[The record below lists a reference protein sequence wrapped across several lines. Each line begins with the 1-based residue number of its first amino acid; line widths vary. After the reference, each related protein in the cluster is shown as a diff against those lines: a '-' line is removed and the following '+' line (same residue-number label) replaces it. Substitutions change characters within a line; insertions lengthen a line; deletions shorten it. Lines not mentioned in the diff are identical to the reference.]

1 LNKLERIEGC
11 QGEAL
16 QDNFVLSI
24 LDFKKKGYYVELG
37 AAEPVKFNNTYILEK
52 EYNWDGVSF
61 DIDLNFYNKFK
72 KTRRNEILL
81 EDAVKFDYKTYLD
94 LHCENKRLD
103 FLQCDIDPTEASF
116 YAMVNVLA
124 SGYSF
129 NIIMFEHNIYLD
141 PQNAGYQDKA
151 YQLLKGLGYVRYAKN
166 VKVVS
171 KVKDSSGTWDA
182 FEDWYVHGDLG
193 LGEDVFVNQRF
204 TNIFNMSLLD
214 KIVEELKS
222 YSRKFYF
229 YQSLFSK

>member
-1 LNKLERIEGC
+1 LNKLEKIEGC

-193 LGEDVFVNQRF
+193 LGEDVLVKQRSI
-204 TNIFNMSLLD
+204 NLSNMSLLD
-214 KIVEELKS
+214 KIVEELKR
-222 YSRKFYF
+222 YSRTFYF
-229 YQSLFSK
+229 YQSKFSK